1 MPANMVVPLWVFVAV
16 GVAAVAVA
24 VVAVNLFSRRE

>member
-1 MPANMVVPLWVFVAV
+1 VGFIVEAV

-24 VVAVNLFSRRE
+24 SGIGIALS